1 VVGRGDGTLLARPRR
16 TPRRSELTQHRV
28 PIQRSAIAF
37 ARGARIGADD
47 VGVGVVEHRVEGG
60 SELAVS
66 VADQEPDLFGEAAQR
81 RSPDWACWPVRR
93 GVCEDDGVDVRVK
106 HHVVETGPA
115 TGPVVM
121 LAHGF
126 GCDQHMWRLM
136 RPRLAENFRV
146 VTFDLV
152 GSGRSDRAA
161 WDAERYSSL
170 DGYARDVVE
179 LCREMDLRDVMSS
192 GTRSAR

>member
-1 VVGRGDGTLLARPRR
+1 
-16 TPRRSELTQHRV
+16 
-28 PIQRSAIAF
+28 
-37 ARGARIGADD
+37 
-47 VGVGVVEHRVEGG
+47 
-60 SELAVS
+60 
-66 VADQEPDLFGEAAQR
+66 
-81 RSPDWACWPVRR
+81 
-93 GVCEDDGVDVRVK
+93 
-106 HHVVETGPA
+106 
-115 TGPVVM
+115 M

-126 GCDQHMWRLM
+126 GCDQHMWRLV

-152 GSGRSDRAA
+152 GSDRSDRAA